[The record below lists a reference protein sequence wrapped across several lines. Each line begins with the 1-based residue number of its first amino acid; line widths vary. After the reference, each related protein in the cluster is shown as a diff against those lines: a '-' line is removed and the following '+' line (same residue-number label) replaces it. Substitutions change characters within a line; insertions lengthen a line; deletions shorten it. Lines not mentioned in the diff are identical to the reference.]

1 MTTTETIAGGYL
13 AQYDAAGPMGQVEL
27 LQKWFLSDS
36 QELFAELRADRP
48 ILVTP
53 AFTVVTR
60 YTDVTEV
67 LLRHEIFNVR
77 YDPALATALGGRH
90 ILATDGEVINWRER
104 GLLQVMLAPEDLP
117 RLREVAGRFAG
128 DALDEAWP
136 TRRIDVASGFVRKV
150 IIRMCLEYLGFR
162 GADPNDLSAWVRP
175 ILADMVTNF
184 GNDPEMR
191 KATEHAGGE
200 LMGCLRD
207 LVAQRRAGVTVP
219 HRDLL
224 SRLLSTSIGSGLDM
238 DDERVSINMGG
249 ILLGYVENGMSSAT
263 HLVEQLLLR
272 PELPLQEAAQDP
284 AQFDPYVWEALRL
297 NPFFKMVSRV
307 TASDYTVAPG
317 TTRETTIP
325 AGTLVLVALESAMSD
340 EDQVPEPTA
349 FRLDRPPHI
358 HQLHFG
364 LGHHNCLGWRL
375 GAATVAESVRQL
387 FLRDPWPLPGPEG
400 QLVRGPEGF
409 PRHLVVGLGE
419 H

>member
-13 AQYDAAGPMGQVEL
+13 EQYDAAGPMGQVEL

-60 YTDVTEV
+60 YADVTEV

-104 GLLQVMLAPEDLP
+104 GMMQVMLAPEDLP
-117 RLREVAGRFAG
+117 RLREVAGRFASE
-128 DALDEAWP
+128 ALDEAWP

-224 SRLLSTSIGSGLDM
+224 TRLQSTSIGSGLDM
-238 DDERVSINMGG
+238 DDERVTINLGG
-249 ILLGYVENGMSSAT
+249 ILLGFVENGMSSAT
-263 HLVEQLLLR
+263 HLVEQLLRR
-272 PELPLQEAAQDP
+272 PELPLQDVAQDP
-284 AQFDPYVWEALRL
+284 KQFDPYVWEALRL

-307 TASDYTVAPG
+307 TGSEYTVAAG
-317 TTRETTIP
+317 TARETTIP
-325 AGTLVLVALESAMSD
+325 EGTLVLVALESAMSD
-340 EDQVPEPTA
+340 EDQVSDPMA

-358 HQLHFG
+358 YQLHFG
-364 LGHHNCLGWRL
+364 LGHHNCVGGGL

-387 FLRDPWPLPGPEG
+387 FLRDPWPLEGPEG